1 MRRNILELIKEKR
14 LYFDGGTGTVL
25 QAEGL
30 APGES
35 PEIWNITHPD
45 KVVALHAGY
54 LAAGSNIIDTNTF
67 GANRLKFQNYEEIIR
82 AAVKNASDALV
93 SCGRDDVYMAL
104 DIGPSGRMIEPL
116 GDYPYEDAI
125 SLFKEEIEAG
135 LSAQTQRQPDI
146 ILIETMNDSIE
157 TKAAVLAAKETCNL
171 PVFVT
176 NVYDEHATLMTG
188 ASPEAMVAMLEGLGV
203 DALGMNCSL
212 GPAQMVDI
220 VPRFARVSSTPI
232 IVNPNAGLPK
242 VVDGRTIYD
251 VGADDFAGFMKQ
263 IAENGATILGGCCGT
278 TPEYIQKEIAA
289 TKNLPYSLPTEK
301 NLSVVSS
308 FTHAVFFGGKT
319 VLIGERINPTGKKRF
334 KQALVEKDLNYIMEE
349 GLKQQKAGADVLDVN
364 VGLPE
369 IDEPVLMHSVV
380 SELQSLCDLPLQI
393 DTGDAAAMER
403 ALRIYNG
410 KPMINSV
417 NGKKEIQDAV
427 FPLAKKYGGLVVGLT
442 IDEDGVPTS
451 AEKRVAIARQIV
463 ERAAEFGIAKKDII
477 IDPLAMT
484 VSADD
489 QSGRV
494 TLEAVRRITEELGV
508 LTSLGVSNVSFG
520 LPDRPALN
528 GAFFTMAMANGL
540 SAAIMNPFSEE
551 MMAAYHTFNALSG
564 RDPMCMDYIAHAAKA
579 EGAKQKTDI
588 SAFATQAANAA
599 ASAAANA
606 VLAIAGGT
614 PIAPSVAG
622 VVAGVTGTGAWSAV
636 AGGQKRNDGASA
648 DRPGA
653 AGSGNDGLVGTGKEG
668 FAGGSG
674 TGAEAAGAASPADPR
689 FSGLQDAIEKG
700 LKDRARTEA
709 QGIIAGGAAPLDL
722 VNQAVIPAL
731 NVVGDGFEKKTLFLP
746 NLLMAAEAAQAA
758 FGVIRDEMAKS
769 PVKQEAAGKI
779 VIATVQGDVHDI
791 GKNIVKV
798 ILENYGFAVT
808 DLGKDVPP
816 ETVVAAVKETGAGLV
831 GLSALMTTTVPA
843 MEKTIE
849 LLHQETPGVKVMV
862 GGAVMN
868 EEYAAM
874 IHADFYGKDA
884 MASVRYAQEVL
895 K

>member
-1 MRRNILELIKEKR
+1 MKERR
-14 LYFDGGTGTVL
+14 LYFDGGTGTIL

-35 PEIWNITHPD
+35 PETWNLEHPE

-54 LAAGSNIIDTNTF
+54 LAAGANIIDTNTF
-67 GANRLKFQNYEEIIR
+67 GANSLKFPNCAEIIR
-82 AAVKNASDALV
+82 AAVKNASDAMA
-93 SCGRDDVYMAL
+93 SCGREDVYMAL

-125 SLFKEEIEAG
+125 KLFKEEIEAG
-135 LSAQTQRQPDI
+135 LSAQTEFGPDI
-146 ILIETMNDSIE
+146 ILIETMNDSLE
-157 TKAAVLAAKETCNL
+157 TKAAVLAARETCDL

-176 NVYDEHATLMTG
+176 NVYDEAGKLMTG

-203 DALGMNCSL
+203 AALGMNCSL
-212 GPAQMVDI
+212 GPAQMLDI
-220 VPRFARVSSTPI
+220 VPRFAKVSSTPI
-232 IVNPNAGLPK
+232 VVNPNAGLPK
-242 VVDGRTIYD
+242 VVDGQTVYD
-251 VGADDFAGFMKQ
+251 VGPDEFADYMKQ
-263 IAENGATILGGCCGT
+263 IAEAGATVLGGCCGT
-278 TPEYIQKEIAA
+278 TPEYIEKEIAA
-289 TKNLPYSLPTEK
+289 TKDLPYSLPEEK
-301 NLSVVSS
+301 NLTMVSS
-308 FTHAVFFGGKT
+308 FTHAVTFGEKT

-334 KQALVEKDLNYIMEE
+334 KQALVEKDINYILEE
-349 GLKQQKAGADVLDVN
+349 GLKEQKAGADVLDVN

-369 IDEPVLMHSVV
+369 IDEPSMMQTVV

-393 DTGDAAAMER
+393 DTGDADAMER

-417 NGKKEIQDAV
+417 NGKKEIQDKV

-442 IDEDGVPTS
+442 IDEDGVPQT

-463 ERAAEFGIAKKDII
+463 ERAAEFGIEKKNII

-520 LPDRPALN
+520 LPGRPALN
-528 GAFFTMAMANGL
+528 GTFFTMAMANGL

-551 MMAAYHTFNALSG
+551 MMGAYHTYNALAG
-564 RDPMCMDYIAHAAKA
+564 HDPMCMAYISYAAKA
-579 EGAKQKTDI
+579 DEKKQAVDV
-588 SAFATQAANAA
+588 SAFAVKAA
-599 ASAAANA
+599 AAAADA
-606 VLAIAGGT
+606 VLAQAGLASENAKQAEKEKKPAVKEEKET
-614 PIAPSVAG
+614 SVFG
-622 VVAGVTGTGAWSAV
+622 KL
-636 AGGQKRNDGASA
+636 QK
-648 DRPGA
+648 
-653 AGSGNDGLVGTGKEG
+653 
-668 FAGGSG
+668 
-674 TGAEAAGAASPADPR
+674 
-689 FSGLQDAIEKG
+689 AIEDG

-709 QGIIAGGAAPLDL
+709 QALISGGAAPLDL

-758 FGVIRDEMAKS
+758 FGVIKDEMAKS
-769 PVKQEAAGKI
+769 LVKPAPGKKI
-779 VIATVQGDVHDI
+779 VIATVKGDVHDI

-808 DLGKDVPP
+808 DLGKDVAP
-816 ETVVAAVKETGAGLV
+816 EKVVEAVKETGAGLV

-843 MEKTIE
+843 MEETIKQ
-849 LLHQETPGVKVMV
+849 LHDEVPDVKIMV

-868 EEYAAM
+868 EEYAKM

>member
-1 MRRNILELIKEKR
+1 MKERR
-14 LYFDGGTGTVL
+14 LYFDGGTGTIL

-35 PEIWNITHPD
+35 PETWNLEHPE

-54 LAAGSNIIDTNTF
+54 LAAGANIIDTNTF
-67 GANRLKFQNYEEIIR
+67 GANSLKFPNYAEIIR
-82 AAVKNASDALV
+82 EAVKNASDAMAA
-93 SCGRDDVYMAL
+93 CGREDVYMAL

-125 SLFKEEIEAG
+125 KLFKEEIEAG
-135 LSAQTQRQPDI
+135 LSAQTEFGPDI
-146 ILIETMNDSIE
+146 ILIETMNDSLE
-157 TKAAVLAAKETCNL
+157 TKAAVLAARETCDL

-176 NVYDEHATLMTG
+176 NVYDEAGKLMTG

-203 DALGMNCSL
+203 AALGMNCSL
-212 GPAQMVDI
+212 GPAQMLDI
-220 VPRFARVSSTPI
+220 VPRFAKVSSTPI
-232 IVNPNAGLPK
+232 VVNPNAGLPK
-242 VVDGRTIYD
+242 VVDGQTVYD
-251 VGADDFAGFMKQ
+251 VGPDEFADYMKQ
-263 IAENGATILGGCCGT
+263 IAEAGATVLGGCCGT
-278 TPEYIQKEIAA
+278 TPEYIEKEIAA
-289 TKNLPYSLPTEK
+289 TKDLPYSLPEEK
-301 NLSVVSS
+301 NLTMVSS
-308 FTHAVFFGGKT
+308 FTHVVTFGEKT

-334 KQALVEKDLNYIMEE
+334 KQALVEKDINYILEE
-349 GLKQQKAGADVLDVN
+349 GLKEQKAGADVLDVN

-369 IDEPVLMHSVV
+369 IDEPSMMQTVV

-393 DTGDAAAMER
+393 DTGDADAMER

-417 NGKKEIQDAV
+417 NGKKEIQDKV

-442 IDEDGVPTS
+442 IDEDGVPQT

-463 ERAAEFGIAKKDII
+463 ERAAEFGIEKKNII

-520 LPDRPALN
+520 LPGRPALN
-528 GAFFTMAMANGL
+528 GTFFTMAMANGL

-551 MMAAYHTFNALSG
+551 MMGAYHTYNALAG
-564 RDPMCMDYIAHAAKA
+564 HDPMCMAYISYAAKA
-579 EGAKQKTDI
+579 DEKKQAVDV
-588 SAFATQAANAA
+588 SAFAVKAA
-599 ASAAANA
+599 AAAADA
-606 VLAIAGGT
+606 VLAQAGLASENAKQAEKEKKPAVKEEKET
-614 PIAPSVAG
+614 SVFG
-622 VVAGVTGTGAWSAV
+622 KL
-636 AGGQKRNDGASA
+636 QK
-648 DRPGA
+648 
-653 AGSGNDGLVGTGKEG
+653 
-668 FAGGSG
+668 
-674 TGAEAAGAASPADPR
+674 
-689 FSGLQDAIEKG
+689 AIEDG

-709 QGIIAGGAAPLDL
+709 QALISGGAAPLDL

-758 FGVIRDEMAKS
+758 FGVIKDEMAKS
-769 PVKQEAAGKI
+769 LVKPAPGKKI
-779 VIATVQGDVHDI
+779 VIATVKGDVHDI

-816 ETVVAAVKETGAGLV
+816 ETVVKAVQETGAKLV

-843 MEKTIE
+843 MEETIKK
-849 LLHQETPGVKVMV
+849 LHAACPDVKIMV

-868 EEYAAM
+868 EEYAKM

>member
-1 MRRNILELIKEKR
+1 MRKNILELLKEKR
-14 LYFDGGTGTVL
+14 LYFDGGTGTIL

-35 PEIWNITHPD
+35 PETWNLELPE

-54 LAAGSNIIDTNTF
+54 LAAGANIIDTNTF
-67 GANRLKFQNYEEIIR
+67 GANSLKFPNYAEIIR
-82 AAVKNASDALV
+82 EAVKNASDAMAA
-93 SCGRDDVYMAL
+93 CGREDVYMAL

-125 SLFKEEIEAG
+125 KLFKEEIEAG
-135 LSAQTQRQPDI
+135 LSAQTEFGPDI
-146 ILIETMNDSIE
+146 ILIETMNDSLE
-157 TKAAVLAAKETCNL
+157 TKAAVLAARETCDL

-176 NVYDEHATLMTG
+176 NVYDEAGKLMTG

-203 DALGMNCSL
+203 AALGMNCSL
-212 GPAQMVDI
+212 GPAQMLDI
-220 VPRFARVSSTPI
+220 VPRFAKVSSTPI
-232 IVNPNAGLPK
+232 VVNPNAGLPK
-242 VVDGRTIYD
+242 VVDGQTVYD
-251 VGADDFAGFMKQ
+251 VGPDEFADYMKQ
-263 IAENGATILGGCCGT
+263 IAEAGATVLGGCCGT
-278 TPEYIQKEIAA
+278 TPEYIEKEIAA
-289 TKNLPYSLPTEK
+289 TKDLPYSLPEEK
-301 NLSVVSS
+301 NLTMVSS
-308 FTHAVFFGGKT
+308 FTHVVTFGEKT

-334 KQALVEKDLNYIMEE
+334 KQALVEKDINYILEE
-349 GLKQQKAGADVLDVN
+349 GLKEQKAGADVLDVN

-369 IDEPVLMHSVV
+369 IDEPSMMQTVV

-393 DTGDAAAMER
+393 DTGDADAMER

-417 NGKKEIQDAV
+417 NGKKEIQDKV

-442 IDEDGVPTS
+442 IDEDGVPQT

-463 ERAAEFGIAKKDII
+463 ERAAEFGIEKKNII

-520 LPDRPALN
+520 LPGRPALN
-528 GAFFTMAMANGL
+528 GTFFTMAMANGL

-551 MMAAYHTFNALSG
+551 MMGAYHTYNALAG
-564 RDPMCMDYIAHAAKA
+564 HDPMCMAYISYAAKA
-579 EGAKQKTDI
+579 DEKKQAVDV
-588 SAFATQAANAA
+588 SAFAVKAA
-599 ASAAANA
+599 AAAADA
-606 VLAIAGGT
+606 VLAQAGLASDNAKQAEKENKPAVKEEKKT
-614 PIAPSVAG
+614 SVFG
-622 VVAGVTGTGAWSAV
+622 KL
-636 AGGQKRNDGASA
+636 QK
-648 DRPGA
+648 
-653 AGSGNDGLVGTGKEG
+653 
-668 FAGGSG
+668 
-674 TGAEAAGAASPADPR
+674 
-689 FSGLQDAIEKG
+689 AIEDG

-709 QGIIAGGAAPLDL
+709 QALISGGAAPLDL

-758 FGVIRDEMAKS
+758 FGVIKDEMAKS
-769 PVKQEAAGKI
+769 PVEPAPGKKI
-779 VIATVQGDVHDI
+779 VIATVKGDVHDI

-816 ETVVAAVKETGAGLV
+816 ETVVKAVQETGAKLV

-843 MEKTIE
+843 MEETIKE
-849 LLHQETPGVKVMV
+849 LHAVCPDVKIMV

-868 EEYAAM
+868 EEYAKM

>member
-1 MRRNILELIKEKR
+1 MRKNILELLKEKR
-14 LYFDGGTGTVL
+14 LYFDGGTGTIL

-35 PEIWNITHPD
+35 PETWNLEHPE

-54 LAAGSNIIDTNTF
+54 LAAGANIIDTNTF
-67 GANRLKFQNYEEIIR
+67 GANSLKFPNCAEIIR
-82 AAVKNASDALV
+82 AAVKNASDAMA
-93 SCGRDDVYMAL
+93 SCGREDVYMAL

-125 SLFKEEIEAG
+125 KLFKEEIEAG
-135 LSAQTQRQPDI
+135 LSAQTEFGPDI
-146 ILIETMNDSIE
+146 ILIETMNDSLE
-157 TKAAVLAAKETCNL
+157 TKAAVLAARETCDL

-176 NVYDEHATLMTG
+176 NVYDEAGKLMTG

-203 DALGMNCSL
+203 AALGMNCSL
-212 GPAQMVDI
+212 GPAQMLDI
-220 VPRFARVSSTPI
+220 VPRFAKVSSTPI
-232 IVNPNAGLPK
+232 VVNPNAGLPK
-242 VVDGRTIYD
+242 VVDGQTVYD
-251 VGADDFAGFMKQ
+251 VGPDEFADYMKQ
-263 IAENGATILGGCCGT
+263 IAEARATVLGGCCGT
-278 TPEYIQKEIAA
+278 TPEYIEKEIAA
-289 TKNLPYSLPTEK
+289 TKDLPYSLPEEK
-301 NLSVVSS
+301 NLTMVSS
-308 FTHAVFFGGKT
+308 FTHAVTFGEKT

-334 KQALVEKDLNYIMEE
+334 KQALVEKDINYILEE
-349 GLKQQKAGADVLDVN
+349 GLKEQKAGADVLDVN

-369 IDEPVLMHSVV
+369 IDEPSMMQTVV

-393 DTGDAAAMER
+393 DTGDAVAMER

-417 NGKKEIQDAV
+417 NGKKEIQDRV

-442 IDEDGVPTS
+442 IDEDGVPQTE
-451 AEKRVAIARQIV
+451 EKRVAIAKQIV
-463 ERAAEFGIAKKDII
+463 ERAAEFGIAKKNII

-520 LPDRPALN
+520 LPGRPALN
-528 GAFFTMAMANGL
+528 GTFFTMAMANGL

-551 MMAAYHTFNALSG
+551 MMGAYHTYNALAGHDS
-564 RDPMCMDYIAHAAKA
+564 MCMEYISYAAKA
-579 EGAKQKTDI
+579 EEKQQQADI
-588 SAFATQAANAA
+588 STFANQAANAA

-606 VLAIAGGT
+606 VLAVAGGT
-614 PIAPSVAG
+614 PIAPAVAG
-622 VVAGVTGTGAWSAV
+622 VVAGVTGTGVWS
-636 AGGQKRNDGASA
+636 
-648 DRPGA
+648 
-653 AGSGNDGLVGTGKEG
+653 
-668 FAGGSG
+668 
-674 TGAEAAGAASPADPR
+674 AAGAGIPSPSAASAGTQERAERTGSTNASAGGNTGTR

-709 QGIIAGGAAPLDL
+709 QALITGGTAPLDL

-731 NVVGDGFEKKTLFLP
+731 NMVGDGFEKKTLFLP

-758 FGVIRDEMAKS
+758 FGVIKDEMAKS
-769 PVKQEAAGKI
+769 PVKSAPGKKI
-779 VIATVQGDVHDI
+779 VIATVKGDVHDI

-808 DLGKDVPP
+808 DLGKDVAP
-816 ETVVAAVKETGAGLV
+816 EKVVEAVKETGAGLV

-843 MEKTIE
+843 MEETIKQ
-849 LLHQETPGVKVMV
+849 LHDEVPDVKIMV

-868 EEYAAM
+868 EEYAKM